1 MDFISYRNAVQNL
14 ESELK
19 IKSNKQ
25 HEIQNLKDQIAAKD
39 KIIKELNLFKVKYE
53 TLQNLQIKKEKEIES
68 LKKVNMDQEGV
79 IKKQEIKLTELHNEN
94 HSKNIIFQDQ
104 SKIKERLHVVCQ
116 DLNNLKKKSIE
127 NQEEFVS
134 FIKKSDKD
142 KSALEAKKNNHEE
155 IVQQLRK
162 EIKSQ
167 AERYKNVSDE
177 NKVIKK
183 QLAINDKMIRNLER
197 ECRSTSDIIDQNLEL
212 TKEKEDLRSK
222 LEEECTKRKLEEE
235 LGNFEIQAKKLK
247 QDCEVLRKSEEKN
260 AESIQSKDE
269 AIKKKNRIIERQK
282 GNLKL
287 MLDEIRK
294 TKINCL

>member
-53 TLQNLQIKKEKEIES
+53 TLQNLPIKKEKEIES

-142 KSALEAKKNNHEE
+142 KSALEAKKNNQEE

>member
-53 TLQNLQIKKEKEIES
+53 TLQNLQIKKEKEIKS

-127 NQEEFVS
+127 NQEKFVS

-142 KSALEAKKNNHEE
+142 KSALEAKKNNQEE

-177 NKVIKK
+177 NKIIKK

-222 LEEECTKRKLEEE
+222 LEEECTKRKPEEE

-260 AESIQSKDE
+260 VESIQAKDE